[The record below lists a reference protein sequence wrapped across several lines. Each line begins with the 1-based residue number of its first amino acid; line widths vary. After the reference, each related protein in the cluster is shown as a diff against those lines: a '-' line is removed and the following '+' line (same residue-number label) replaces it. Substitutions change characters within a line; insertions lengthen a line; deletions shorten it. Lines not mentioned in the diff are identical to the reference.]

1 MLETFGDS
9 YRAYVARTG
18 RGRPV
23 DTVKPVPTEIF
34 KSAGKN
40 DLGPNFVPFSQ
51 HPIKNGW
58 RPCQPPRSIRCRR
71 GEREVSSI
79 PVGNSTLS
87 SIRSG
92 DFDVE
97 IGDPWCRNSG
107 LRRNSSCC
115 RPSTPPAGRLDCAG
129 RKISHRQISH
139 RQEPSGQIP
148 DREGPG
154 SGGRH
159 QGLI

>member
-23 DTVKPVPTEIF
+23 DTLKQVPTEIF

-40 DLGPNFVPFSQ
+40 DLGPNASNFVPFSQ

-58 RPCQPPRSIRCRR
+58 PACQPPRSIRCRR

-79 PVGNSTLS
+79 PV
-87 SIRSG
+87 RE
-92 DFDVE
+92 FH
-97 IGDPWCRNSG
+97 
-107 LRRNSSCC
+107 
-115 RPSTPPAGRLDCAG
+115 AYLD
-129 RKISHRQISH
+129 S
-139 RQEPSGQIP
+139 
-148 DREGPG
+148 
-154 SGGRH
+154 
-159 QGLI
+159 

>member
-58 RPCQPPRSIRCRR
+58 RAANLPGLFVAVVESARL
-71 GEREVSSI
+71 V
-79 PVGNSTLS
+79 LS
-87 SIRSG
+87 
-92 DFDVE
+92 
-97 IGDPWCRNSG
+97 
-107 LRRNSSCC
+107 L
-115 RPSTPPAGRLDCAG
+115 
-129 RKISHRQISH
+129 
-139 RQEPSGQIP
+139 
-148 DREGPG
+148 
-154 SGGRH
+154 
-159 QGLI
+159 